1 MKGSWLDSKG
11 PVNHSQRPI
20 KILPAQKEAPH
31 WLTHK
36 RRSCASH
43 SVILINWCCLK
54 TVIFM
59 VASLFLFIYVYVWLS
74 RQFVW
79 CFMCM
84 YHKSTLPC
92 IIKKK
97 NLHEYFETMNVACYV
112 FYIYM
117 YYLFKMIYIIL
128 KWKNQNEYINRK
140 FEKYKF
146 KPYLN
151 SFTCEYIRCTA
162 YTWLFLKHCNLL

>member
-43 SVILINWCCLK
+43 SVILINWCWLK
-54 TVIFM
+54 IAIFI
-59 VASLFLFIYVYVWLS
+59 VTSLFLFIYVYVWLS

-84 YHKSTLPC
+84 YHKSTGTYLASL
-92 IIKKK
+92 KKK
-97 NLHEYFETMNVACYV
+97 PFMNILKPWTLHVMCIHIYV
-112 FYIYM
+112 LSFQND
-117 YYLFKMIYIIL
+117 LHNFKM
-128 KWKNQNEYINRK
+128 KNQNEYILNRK

-146 KPYLN
+146 KPN
-151 SFTCEYIRCTA
+151 
-162 YTWLFLKHCNLL
+162 